1 MSARLPLSVS
11 VHFSLLLAIPA
22 LAAPPPRLTHTPVVT
37 QSAAGAG
44 FEKTVRAWAAA
55 QTAPGWLGYEV
66 PAAGHHDMCCFDSWE
81 GSDRRGGGCRIEDH
95 GSFSMRDSGERIS
108 TIDDETAVILL
119 RADQGRVGRV
129 RVLSLGC
136 GIDAGGRTL
145 TWVDDVK
152 PAESLALLASL
163 VVSTD
168 ETTATPLDGGRS
180 AAKELDG
187 GRSAGRD
194 KVTDSALM
202 AIAVH
207 EGPAADDVLER
218 FLAPSQPERI
228 RKKTAFW
235 MGNMRGRRG
244 YEALVTL
251 VRDDPS
257 DKVREQ
263 GVFAL
268 SQSEVPEAVDAMIR
282 VAQKDASTH
291 VRGQALF
298 WLGQKAGKKAVAAI
312 TGAITDDPETE
323 VKKKAV
329 FALSQLPKEDGVPM
343 LIQVAKTNR
352 NPEVRKQAMFWLGQ
366 SGDSRALAFF
376 QEVLAR

>member
-1 MSARLPLSVS
+1 LALS
-11 VHFSLLLAIPA
+11 SL
-22 LAAPPPRLTHTPVVT
+22 
-37 QSAAGAG
+37 S
-44 FEKTVRAWAAA
+44 
-55 QTAPGWLGYEV
+55 
-66 PAAGHHDMCCFDSWE
+66 
-81 GSDRRGGGCRIEDH
+81 IE
-95 GSFSMRDSGERIS
+95 
-108 TIDDETAVILL
+108 
-119 RADQGRVGRV
+119 
-129 RVLSLGC
+129 
-136 GIDAGGRTL
+136 AGGRTL
-145 TWVDDVK
+145 TGVDDVK
-152 PAESLALLASL
+152 PAESLALLSSL
-163 VVSTD
+163 VAAGD
-168 ETTATPLDGGRS
+168 EATAKQLDGGH
-180 AAKELDG
+180 
-187 GRSAGRD
+187 SAGRD

-218 FLAPSQPERI
+218 FITLTQPERI
-228 RKKTAFW
+228 RKKAAFW

-244 YEALVTL
+244 YEALSRL

-298 WLGQKAGKKAVAAI
+298 WLGQKAGKKAV
-312 TGAITDDPETE
+312 
-323 VKKKAV
+323 
-329 FALSQLPKEDGVPM
+329 FALSQLPKEEGVPM

>member
-1 MSARLPLSVS
+1 MRTRAIRSRWAHPVSLSVPVS
-11 VHFSLLLAIPA
+11 VLLTIPA
-22 LAAPPPRLTHTPVVT
+22 LAGPPPRLVRTPVT
-37 QSAAGAG
+37 SRSAATAG
-44 FEKTVRAWAAA
+44 LEKTTREWASA

-66 PAAGHHDMCCFDSWE
+66 PATGHHDMCCFDSWE
-81 GSDRRGGGCRIEDH
+81 GSERTGGGCRIEEH
-95 GSFSMRDSGERIS
+95 GSFSMRDSGERFAS
-108 TIDDETAVILL
+108 LDDETAIVLL
-119 RADQGRVGRV
+119 RAEQGRIGRV
-129 RVLSLGC
+129 RVLSRGC

-163 VVSTD
+163 VAPRD
-168 ETTATPLDGGRS
+168 ETD
-180 AAKELDG
+180 
-187 GRSAGRD
+187 GRD
-194 KVTDSALM
+194 KVSDSALM

-218 FLAPSQPERI
+218 FIIPSQPERV
-228 RKKTAFW
+228 RKKAAFW

-244 YEALVTL
+244 YEALSRL

-257 DKVREQ
+257 DKVREHA
-263 GVFAL
+263 VFAL
-268 SQSEVPEAVDAMIR
+268 SQSEVPEAVDAMVR
-282 VAQKDASTH
+282 VAQTDASTH

-312 TGAITDDPETE
+312 TGAIADDPETD

-329 FALSQLPKEDGVPM
+329 FALSQLPKEEGVPM

>member
-1 MSARLPLSVS
+1 MSARLAVFVPVS
-11 VHFSLLLAIPA
+11 VLLAIPA
-22 LAAPPPRLTHTPVVT
+22 LAGPPPRLVRTPVESR
-37 QSAAGAG
+37 SAAAG
-44 FEKTVRAWAAA
+44 LEKTARDWASA

-81 GSDRRGGGCRIEDH
+81 GSERRGGACRIEEH
-95 GSFSMRDSGERIS
+95 GSFSTRDSDDDVR
-108 TIDDETAVILL
+108 TMDDETAVVLL
-119 RADQGRVGRV
+119 RAEQGHIGRV
-129 RVLSLGC
+129 RVVSLGC
-136 GIDAGGRTL
+136 GIDAAGRTL
-145 TWVDDVK
+145 TWIDGVK

-163 VVSTD
+163 VGHRD
-168 ETTATPLDGGRS
+168 ET
-180 AAKELDG
+180 AAKQPDG

-194 KVTDSALM
+194 KVSDSALM

-207 EGPAADDVLER
+207 AGTAADDVLER
-218 FLAPSQPERI
+218 FVAPSQPERI
-228 RKKTAFW
+228 RKKAAFW

-244 YEALVTL
+244 YETLSRL

-257 DKVREQ
+257 DKVREH

-298 WLGQKAGKKAVAAI
+298 WLGQKAGRKAVAAI
-312 TGAITDDPETE
+312 TGAIAEDPETE

-329 FALSQLPKEDGVPM
+329 FALSQLPKEEGVPM

-376 QEVLAR
+376 QEVLGR

>member
-1 MSARLPLSVS
+1 MSALLRRFPVS
-11 VHFSLLLAIPA
+11 VPVSVLLAIPA
-22 LAAPPPRLTHTPVVT
+22 LAGPPPRLTRTTVVT
-37 QSAAGAG
+37 RSAASGL
-44 FEKTVRAWAAA
+44 EKAARDWAAA
-55 QTAPGWLGYEV
+55 QKEPGWLGYEV
-66 PAAGHHDMCCFDSWE
+66 RAAGHHDMCCFDSWD
-81 GSDRRGGGCRIEDH
+81 GSARRGGGGCRLEEH
-95 GSFSMRDSGERIS
+95 GSFSMRGDDDERY
-108 TIDDETAVILL
+108 TELDDETAIVLL
-119 RADQGRVGRV
+119 RAEEGHIGRV
-129 RVLSLGC
+129 RVVSRGC

-145 TWVDDVK
+145 TWIDDVK
-152 PAESLALLASL
+152 PAESLAVLSSLVLASG
-163 VVSTD
+163 D
-168 ETTATPLDGGRS
+168 ESSG
-180 AAKELDG
+180 
-187 GRSAGRD
+187 GRD
-194 KVTDSALM
+194 KVTDSAIM

-207 EGPAADDVLER
+207 EGPAADDTLER
-218 FLAPSQPERI
+218 LIAPSQPERI
-228 RKKTAFW
+228 RKKAAFW

-244 YEALVTL
+244 YEALSRL

-268 SQSEVPEAVDAMIR
+268 SQSDVPEAVDAMIR
-282 VAQKDASTH
+282 VAQKDTSTH

-312 TGAITDDPETE
+312 ADAITDDPETE

-329 FALSQLPKEDGVPM
+329 FALSQLPKEEGVPR

>member
-1 MSARLPLSVS
+1 MSARLPVSVS
-11 VHFSLLLAIPA
+11 VPVSVLLAIPA
-22 LAAPPPRLTHTPVVT
+22 LAGPPPRLVRTPVE
-37 QSAAGAG
+37 SRAAAAGI
-44 FEKTVRAWAAA
+44 EKTVREWASA

-66 PAAGHHDMCCFDSWE
+66 PANGHHDMCCFDSWE
-81 GSDRRGGGCRIEDH
+81 GSERSGGGCRIEEH
-95 GSFSMRDSGERIS
+95 GSFSMRDSGERFAS
-108 TIDDETAVILL
+108 LDDETAIVLL
-119 RADQGRVGRV
+119 RAEGGHIGRV

-136 GIDAGGRTL
+136 GIDAAGRTL
-145 TWVDDVK
+145 TWIDGVE

-163 VVSTD
+163 VGPRE
-168 ETTATPLDGGRS
+168 ET
-180 AAKELDG
+180 AAKQPDG

-194 KVTDSALM
+194 KVSDSALM

-207 EGPAADDVLER
+207 AGPAADDVLER
-218 FLAPSQPERI
+218 FLSASQPERI
-228 RKKTAFW
+228 RKKAAFW

-244 YEALVTL
+244 YEALSRL
-251 VRDDPS
+251 VREDPS
-257 DKVREQ
+257 DKVREH

-298 WLGQKAGKKAVAAI
+298 WLGQKAGRKAVAAI
-312 TGAITDDPETE
+312 TGAIAEDPETE

-329 FALSQLPKEDGVPM
+329 FALSQLPKEEGVPM

>member
-1 MSARLPLSVS
+1 
-11 VHFSLLLAIPA
+11 
-22 LAAPPPRLTHTPVVT
+22 
-37 QSAAGAG
+37 
-44 FEKTVRAWAAA
+44 
-55 QTAPGWLGYEV
+55 
-66 PAAGHHDMCCFDSWE
+66 
-81 GSDRRGGGCRIEDH
+81 
-95 GSFSMRDSGERIS
+95 MRDSEERYAS
-108 TIDDETAVILL
+108 LDDETAVVLL
-119 RADQGRVGRV
+119 RAAEGRIGRV
-129 RVLSLGC
+129 RVVSLGC

-145 TWVDDVK
+145 TWVDGVK

-163 VVSTD
+163 VTSTG
-168 ETTATPLDGGRS
+168 ETS
-180 AAKELDG
+180 
-187 GRSAGRD
+187 GRD

-244 YEALVTL
+244 YEALDRL
-251 VRDDPS
+251 VREDPS
-257 DKVREQ
+257 EKVREQ

-312 TGAITDDPETE
+312 TDAIADDPETE

-329 FALSQLPKEDGVPM
+329 FALSQLPKEEGVPM

-366 SGDSRALAFF
+366 SGDSRALAYF
-376 QEVLAR
+376 QEVLSR

>member
-1 MSARLPLSVS
+1 VRTTVVS
-11 VHFSLLLAIPA
+11 
-22 LAAPPPRLTHTPVVT
+22 
-37 QSAAGAG
+37 QSAAAG
-44 FEKTVRAWAAA
+44 LDKTVRAWASA

-66 PAAGHHDMCCFDSWE
+66 PAGGHHDMCCFDSWNGE
-81 GSDRRGGGCRIEDH
+81 GRKDGGGCRIEEH
-95 GSFSMRDSGERIS
+95 GSFSLGGDDPRLA
-108 TIDDETAVILL
+108 TLDDETAVVLL
-119 RADQGRVGRV
+119 RADQGRIGRV
-129 RVLSLGC
+129 RVVSRGC

-145 TWVDDVK
+145 TWVDEVK
-152 PAESLALLASL
+152 PAESLALLSSL
-163 VVSTD
+163 VTSGD
-168 ETTATPLDGGRS
+168 EATAKPLDGGRS
-180 AAKELDG
+180 AAKPLDG

-194 KVTDSALM
+194 KVADSALM

-207 EGPAADDVLER
+207 EGPAADDALER
-218 FLAPSQPERI
+218 FIAPSQPERI
-228 RKKTAFW
+228 RKKAAFW

-244 YEALVTL
+244 YEALSRL

-257 DKVREQ
+257 DKVREH

-312 TGAITDDPETE
+312 TGAIADDPETE

-329 FALSQLPKEDGVPM
+329 FALSQLPKEEGVPM

-376 QEVLAR
+376 QEVLSR

>member
-1 MSARLPLSVS
+1 MSARLSVS
-11 VHFSLLLAIPA
+11 VAVSVLLAIPA
-22 LAAPPPRLTHTPVVT
+22 LAAPPPRLVRTPV
-37 QSAAGAG
+37 QSLSAASGL
-44 FEKTVRAWAAA
+44 EKAVRGWVAA

-81 GSDRRGGGCRIEDH
+81 GSGRRGGACRIEEH
-95 GSFSMRDSGERIS
+95 GSFSTRDSDDEVG
-108 TIDDETAVILL
+108 TMDDETAVVLL
-119 RADQGRVGRV
+119 RAAEGRIGRV
-129 RVLSLGC
+129 RVVSLGC

-152 PAESLALLASL
+152 PAESVALLASL
-163 VVSTD
+163 VTSTD
-168 ETTATPLDGGRS
+168 ETTAKQLDGGRS
-180 AAKELDG
+180 G
-187 GRSAGRD
+187 GRD

-207 EGPAADDVLER
+207 EGSAADDVLER
-218 FLAPSQPERI
+218 LIAPSQPERI

-251 VRDDPS
+251 VREDPS

-298 WLGQKAGKKAVAAI
+298 WLGQKAGKKAVSAI
-312 TGAITDDPETE
+312 TGAIADDPETE

-329 FALSQLPKEDGVPM
+329 FALSQLPKEEGVPM

-366 SGDSRALAFF
+366 SGDSRALAYF
-376 QEVLAR
+376 QEVLARE

>member
-1 MSARLPLSVS
+1 MSARALSVS
-11 VHFSLLLAIPA
+11 VPLSVLLAIPA
-22 LAAPPPRLTHTPVVT
+22 LAAPPPRLTHTPVVS

-44 FEKTVRAWAAA
+44 FEKTVRAWASA
-55 QTAPGWLGYEV
+55 QTSPGWLGYEV
-66 PAAGHHDMCCFDSWE
+66 PAAGHHDMCCFESWE
-81 GSDRRGGGCRIEDH
+81 GSERRGGACRIEEH
-95 GSFSMRDSGERIS
+95 GSFSTRDSDDDIG
-108 TIDDETAVILL
+108 TMDDETAVVLL
-119 RADQGRVGRV
+119 RAEQGRIGRV
-129 RVLSLGC
+129 RVVSLGC

-145 TWVDDVK
+145 TWIDGVK
-152 PAESLALLASL
+152 PAESLALLSTL
-163 VVSTD
+163 VVASSDEST
-168 ETTATPLDGGRS
+168 
-180 AAKELDG
+180 
-187 GRSAGRD
+187 GRD

-218 FLAPSQPERI
+218 FIAPTQPERV
-228 RKKTAFW
+228 RKKAAFW

-244 YEALVTL
+244 YEALSRL

-298 WLGQKAGKKAVAAI
+298 WLGQKAGKKAVVAI
-312 TGAITDDPETE
+312 NGAITDDPETE

-329 FALSQLPKEDGVPM
+329 FALSQLPKEEGVPM

-376 QEVLAR
+376 QDVLSQP

>member
-1 MSARLPLSVS
+1 MSARLPVSVS
-11 VHFSLLLAIPA
+11 VSVLLAIPA
-22 LAAPPPRLTHTPVVT
+22 LAGPPPRLVRTPVVS
-37 QSAAGAG
+37 QSAAAG
-44 FEKTVRAWAAA
+44 LEKTVRAWSSA

-66 PAAGHHDMCCFDSWE
+66 RANGHRDMCCFDSWE
-81 GSDRRGGGCRIEDH
+81 STDRTGGGCRIEEH
-95 GSFSMRDSGERIS
+95 GSFSMRDSGERFAS
-108 TIDDETAVILL
+108 LDDETAVVLL
-119 RADQGRVGRV
+119 RAEGGRIGRV
-129 RVLSLGC
+129 RVVSRGC
-136 GIDAGGRTL
+136 AIDAGGRTL

-152 PAESLALLASL
+152 PGESLALLSSL
-163 VVSTD
+163 VLASGDEST
-168 ETTATPLDGGRS
+168 
-180 AAKELDG
+180 
-187 GRSAGRD
+187 GRD
-194 KVTDSALM
+194 KVTDSAIM

-218 FLAPSQPERI
+218 LIAPAQPERI

-244 YEALVTL
+244 YEALDRL

-257 DKVREQ
+257 DQVREQ

-312 TGAITDDPETE
+312 TGAIADDPETE

-329 FALSQLPKEDGVPM
+329 FALSQLPREEGVPM

-376 QEVLAR
+376 QEVLGR

>member
-1 MSARLPLSVS
+1 MSARALSVS
-11 VHFSLLLAIPA
+11 VLLVLLAIPA
-22 LAAPPPRLTHTPVVT
+22 LAGPPPRLVHTPAVSR
-37 QSAAGAG
+37 SAAASGL
-44 FEKTVRAWAAA
+44 EKTARDWASA

-66 PAAGHHDMCCFDSWE
+66 PATGHHDMCCFDSWE
-81 GSDRRGGGCRIEDH
+81 GSERSGGGCRIEEH
-95 GSFSMRDSGERIS
+95 GSFSMRDSEERFPS
-108 TIDDETAVILL
+108 IDDETAVVLL
-119 RADQGRVGRV
+119 RAEQGRIGRV
-129 RVLSLGC
+129 RVVSRGC

-145 TWVDDVK
+145 TWIDDVK
-152 PAESLALLASL
+152 PAESLALLSSL
-163 VVSTD
+163 VAAGD
-168 ETTATPLDGGRS
+168 EATA
-180 AAKELDG
+180 
-187 GRSAGRD
+187 RD
-194 KVTDSALM
+194 KVTESALM

-207 EGPAADDVLER
+207 DGPAADDVLER
-218 FLAPSQPERI
+218 FIAPSSPERI
-228 RKKTAFW
+228 RKKAAFW

-244 YEALVTL
+244 YEALSRL

-268 SQSEVPEAVDAMIR
+268 SQSEVPEAVDAMIG

-312 TGAITDDPETE
+312 TGAIAEDPETE

-329 FALSQLPKEDGVPM
+329 FALSQLPKEEGVPM

>member
-1 MSARLPLSVS
+1 MSARLSVS
-11 VHFSLLLAIPA
+11 VAVSVLLAIPA
-22 LAAPPPRLTHTPVVT
+22 LAAPPPRLTRTPVVS
-37 QSAAGAG
+37 QSAAAAG

-66 PAAGHHDMCCFDSWE
+66 PAAGHHDMCCYDSWE
-81 GSDRRGGGCRIEDH
+81 GSGRRGGACRIEEH
-95 GSFSMRDSGERIS
+95 GSFSTRDSDDEVG
-108 TIDDETAVILL
+108 TMDDETAIVLL
-119 RADQGRVGRV
+119 RAAEGRIGRV
-129 RVLSLGC
+129 RVVSLGC

-145 TWVDDVK
+145 TWIDDVK
-152 PAESLALLASL
+152 PAESLALLSSL
-163 VVSTD
+163 VLASGD
-168 ETTATPLDGGRS
+168 ESS
-180 AAKELDG
+180 A
-187 GRSAGRD
+187 RD

-207 EGPAADDVLER
+207 DGPAADDVLER
-218 FLAPSQPERI
+218 FIAPSQPERI

-244 YEALVTL
+244 YEALDRL
-251 VRDDPS
+251 VREDPS
-257 DKVREQ
+257 EKVREQ

-268 SQSEVPEAVDAMIR
+268 SLSEVPEAADAMIR
-282 VAQKDASTH
+282 VAQKDASAH

-312 TGAITDDPETE
+312 TDAIADDPETE

-329 FALSQLPKEDGVPM
+329 FALSQLPKEEGVPM

-366 SGDSRALAFF
+366 SGDSRALAYF

>member
-1 MSARLPLSVS
+1 MSARLPVSVS
-11 VHFSLLLAIPA
+11 VPVSVLLAIPA
-22 LAAPPPRLTHTPVVT
+22 LAAPPPRLTHTPVVS
-37 QSAAGAG
+37 QSAAAAG

-81 GSDRRGGGCRIEDH
+81 GSDRRGGGCRIEEH
-95 GSFSMRDSGERIS
+95 GSFSTRDSDDDVR
-108 TIDDETAVILL
+108 TMDDETAVVLL
-119 RADQGRVGRV
+119 RAEQGHIGRV
-129 RVLSLGC
+129 RVVSLGC

-152 PAESLALLASL
+152 PAESLALLSSL
-163 VVSTD
+163 VLASGDEST
-168 ETTATPLDGGRS
+168 AKQLDGGHS
-180 AAKELDG
+180 G
-187 GRSAGRD
+187 GRD

-218 FLAPSQPERI
+218 FLAPAQPERI

-244 YEALVTL
+244 YEALDRL
-251 VRDDPS
+251 VREDPS
-257 DKVREQ
+257 EKVRAQ

-312 TGAITDDPETE
+312 TDAIADDPETE

-329 FALSQLPKEDGVPM
+329 FALSQLPKEEGVPM

-366 SGDSRALAFF
+366 SGDSRALAYF

>member
-1 MSARLPLSVS
+1 MSAHLAVAVPLSV
-11 VHFSLLLAIPA
+11 LLAIPA
-22 LAAPPPRLTHTPVVT
+22 SAAPPPRLTRTPVVS
-37 QSAAGAG
+37 QSAAAAG
-44 FEKTVRAWAAA
+44 LEKTVRAWAAA

-66 PAAGHHDMCCFDSWE
+66 PATGHHDMCCFDSWE

-95 GSFSMRDSGERIS
+95 GSFSMRGSEERVPS
-108 TIDDETAVILL
+108 LDDETAVVLL
-119 RADQGRVGRV
+119 RAEQGRIGRV

-136 GIDAGGRTL
+136 AIDAGGRTL

-152 PAESLALLASL
+152 PAESLALLSSL
-163 VVSTD
+163 VASGDEVS
-168 ETTATPLDGGRS
+168 
-180 AAKELDG
+180 
-187 GRSAGRD
+187 GRD

-207 EGPAADDVLER
+207 EAAAADDVLER
-218 FLAPSQPERI
+218 FLAPSHTERI
-228 RKKTAFW
+228 RKKAAFW

-244 YEALVTL
+244 YEALSRL
-251 VRDDPS
+251 VREDPS
-257 DKVREQ
+257 DKVREH

-312 TGAITDDPETE
+312 TGAIAEDPETE

-329 FALSQLPKEDGVPM
+329 FALSQLPKEEGVPR

>member
-1 MSARLPLSVS
+1 MSARRPVSVS
-11 VHFSLLLAIPA
+11 VSVLLAIPA
-22 LAAPPPRLTHTPVVT
+22 LAGPPPRLVRTPVVS
-37 QSAAGAG
+37 QSAAVGG
-44 FEKTVRAWAAA
+44 LEKTARAWASG

-66 PAAGHHDMCCFDSWE
+66 PATGHHDMCCFDSVDGTE
-81 GSDRRGGGCRIEDH
+81 RTERTDAAGGCRIEEH
-95 GSFSMRDSGERIS
+95 GSFSMRDSGERFAS
-108 TIDDETAVILL
+108 LDDETAIVLL
-119 RADQGRVGRV
+119 RAEEGRIGRV
-129 RVLSLGC
+129 RVISRGC
-136 GIDAGGRTL
+136 GIDAAGRTL

-163 VVSTD
+163 VAARD
-168 ETTATPLDGGRS
+168 EVT
-180 AAKELDG
+180 
-187 GRSAGRD
+187 GRD
-194 KVTDSALM
+194 KVAESALM

-207 EGPAADDVLER
+207 EGTAADDVLDR
-218 FLAPSQPERI
+218 FVAPSQPERI
-228 RKKTAFW
+228 RKQAAFW

-244 YEALVTL
+244 YEALSRL

-257 DKVREQ
+257 DKVREH

-268 SQSEVPEAVDAMIR
+268 SQSEVPEAVDAMIG

-312 TGAITDDPETE
+312 TGAIADDPETE

-329 FALSQLPKEDGVPM
+329 FALSQLPKEEGVPM

-376 QEVLAR
+376 QEVLARP

>member
-1 MSARLPLSVS
+1 V
-11 VHFSLLLAIPA
+11 
-22 LAAPPPRLTHTPVVT
+22 AAPPPRLVRTPVASRTAV
-37 QSAAGAG
+37 AGLDKA
-44 FEKTVRAWAAA
+44 VREWAAA

-66 PAAGHHDMCCFDSWE
+66 PANGHHDMCCFDSWE
-81 GSDRRGGGCRIEDH
+81 GSERRGGGCRIEEH
-95 GSFSMRDSGERIS
+95 GSFSMRDSEERLPS
-108 TIDDETAVILL
+108 LDDETAVVLL
-119 RADQGRVGRV
+119 RAEQGRIGRV
-129 RVLSLGC
+129 RVVSLGC

-152 PAESLALLASL
+152 PAESLAVLSSL
-163 VVSTD
+163 VAADD
-168 ETTATPLDGGRS
+168 EAG
-180 AAKELDG
+180 
-187 GRSAGRD
+187 GRD
-194 KVTDSALM
+194 KVTESALM

-207 EGPAADDVLER
+207 QGTAADDVLER
-218 FLAPSQPERI
+218 FIAPSQPERI

-244 YEALVTL
+244 YEALSRL

-268 SQSEVPEAVDAMIR
+268 SQSEVPEAVDAMIG

-329 FALSQLPKEDGVPM
+329 FALSQLPKEEGVPM

-376 QEVLAR
+376 QEVLARP

>member
-1 MSARLPLSVS
+1 MSARLPVSVS
-11 VHFSLLLAIPA
+11 VPVSVLLAIPA

-37 QSAAGAG
+37 RSAASGL
-44 FEKTVRAWAAA
+44 EKTAREWSAA
-55 QTAPGWLGYEV
+55 QKEPGWLGYEV
-66 PAAGHHDMCCFDSWE
+66 HAAGHHDMCCFDSWE
-81 GSDRRGGGCRIEDH
+81 GSERRGGACRIEEH
-95 GSFSMRDSGERIS
+95 GSFSTRDSDDDVA
-108 TIDDETAVILL
+108 TMDDETAIVLL
-119 RADQGRVGRV
+119 RAEQGHIGRV
-129 RVLSLGC
+129 RVVSLGC

-152 PAESLALLASL
+152 PAESLALLSSL
-163 VVSTD
+163 VLASPD
-168 ETTATPLDGGRS
+168 EAT
-180 AAKELDG
+180 
-187 GRSAGRD
+187 GRD
-194 KVTDSALM
+194 KVTDSAIM

-207 EGPAADDVLER
+207 DGPAADDVLER
-218 FLAPSQPERI
+218 FIAPSQPERI

-244 YEALVTL
+244 YEALSRL
-251 VRDDPS
+251 VREDPS

-282 VAQKDASTH
+282 VAQKDGSTH

-298 WLGQKAGKKAVAAI
+298 WLGQKAGKKAVTAI

-329 FALSQLPKEDGVPM
+329 FALSQLPKEEGVPR
-343 LIQVAKTNR
+343 LIEVAKTNR

-376 QEVLAR
+376 QEVLSR